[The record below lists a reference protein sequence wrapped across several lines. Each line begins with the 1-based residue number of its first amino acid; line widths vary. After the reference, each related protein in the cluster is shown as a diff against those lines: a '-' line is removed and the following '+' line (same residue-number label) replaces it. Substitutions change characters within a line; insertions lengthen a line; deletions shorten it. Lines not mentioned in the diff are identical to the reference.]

1 MSYRAMVI
9 LLMGV
14 SGSGKTTIGCLLAG
28 ALGWEF
34 HDADELHSAAN
45 RDKMH
50 RGIPLTDADRAPWLS
65 SVRALIDGCIAR
77 NANAVVAC
85 SALKQSYRKEIVA
98 DASKVRVVYLKGSPE
113 LIAQRLANRS
123 GHFMPA
129 SLLPSQIAA
138 LEEPRDALTVDISG
152 TPQQIADSIRIA
164 LGV

>member
-1 MSYRAMVI
+1 MVI

-14 SGSGKTTIGCLLAG
+14 SGSGKTTIGRLLAG
-28 ALGWEF
+28 TLGWEF
-34 HDADELHSAAN
+34 HDADELHSGAN

-50 RGIPLTDADRAPWLS
+50 RGIPLTDSDRAPWLS
-65 SVRALIDGCIAR
+65 SVRALIDDCIAR
-77 NANAVVAC
+77 NANAIVAC
-85 SALKQSYRKEIVA
+85 SALKQSYREEIVT
-98 DASKVRVVYLKGSPE
+98 SKVRVVYLKGSPE

-164 LGV
+164 LGI